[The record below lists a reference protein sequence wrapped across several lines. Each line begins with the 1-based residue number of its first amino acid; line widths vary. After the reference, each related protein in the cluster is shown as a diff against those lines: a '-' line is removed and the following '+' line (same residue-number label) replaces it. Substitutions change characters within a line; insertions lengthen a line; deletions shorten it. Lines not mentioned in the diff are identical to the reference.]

1 MKKDINEILSS
12 ITPETP
18 IEEVLGYCD
27 TAEDFDL
34 IAKNIS
40 TMDSRAFSISDSL
53 KQTVIRLA
61 TIAKEENKEITTVYI
76 QKNLKVQYP
85 QALALYEWL
94 KNEAHI

>member
-1 MKKDINEILSS
+1 MKKDLDVILKL

-18 IEEVLGYCD
+18 IEKVLGYCD

-34 IAKNIS
+34 IVNNIS
-40 TMDSRAFSISDSL
+40 IMDSRAFPISNSL
-53 KQTVIRLA
+53 KQTVKKLV

-76 QKNLKVQYP
+76 QKNLEVPYP
-85 QALALYEWL
+85 QALALYESL